1 MPRSTFVF
9 VFAGTLVVA
18 VAPVG
23 AQVRRLAELNTD
35 QIRALDRAKTVVFLP
50 RGILEEHGP
59 YLPSFTDGIL
69 GDRLTDEFARA
80 VERQKPGWTALVLP
94 KTPLG
99 ASGSNELGSRFVFPG
114 TCAVRP
120 STLRSIFTDLAD
132 ELGQQDFRWLI
143 VVHVHDLEVVCRR
156 CLAGHV
162 RGVGWRGPG
171 PVSTVCRATGPQSSI
186 SRLD

>member
-35 QIRALDRAKTVVFLP
+35 QIRALDWAKTVVFLP

-69 GDRLTDEFARA
+69 GDRLTDELARA
-80 VERQKPGWTALVLP
+80 VERQKPGWTALVL
-94 KTPLG
+94 
-99 ASGSNELGSRFVFPG
+99 ASSAAGGE
-114 TCAVRP
+114 
-120 STLRSIFTDLAD
+120 
-132 ELGQQDFRWLI
+132 WL
-143 VVHVHDLEVVCRR
+143 
-156 CLAGHV
+156 
-162 RGVGWRGPG
+162 
-171 PVSTVCRATGPQSSI
+171 Q
-186 SRLD
+186 